1 MTMNL
6 IADQDRIF
14 QLVENEND
22 SREIPMRDNES
33 EHQEGRKEHT
43 EILDIRKRTRTRQE
57 NQTERMLKRRRSEL
71 QPGEVSDSVTIATT
85 SGTRRCKEQYWCH
98 HSESQKMTSTG
109 LELNRVCCEVASLAI
124 SLKCVKKDSLTCVIL
139 INPRCCRT
147 ERLFQ

>member
-1 MTMNL
+1 MLNENNS
-6 IADQDRIF
+6 F
-14 QLVENEND
+14 QLPRKD
-22 SREIPMRDNES
+22 DES

-43 EILDIRKRTRTRQE
+43 EKHVRKTLDIRKRTRTSQE
-57 NQTERMLKRRRSEL
+57 NQAEGMPKRRRSEL

-109 LELNRVCCEVASLAI
+109 LELNRVCCEVASLAV